1 MTNPKLDA
9 LKTTI
14 LHFCD
19 WAISR
24 KIVGFYRFKLGS
36 EILEQDPLN
45 WIAIFVLLKETH
57 FR

>member
-1 MTNPKLDA
+1 LDA